1 MCQVG
6 LFRQYEQSVAAHQVA
21 AVHSFVALPDLVGLQ
36 PVEGRHRI
44 QNLRVS
50 ELAVEC
56 SL

>member
-21 AVHSFVALPDLVGLQ
+21 AVYSFVTLPDLVGLQ

-50 ELAVEC
+50 ELAV
-56 SL
+56 